1 MFFRFFLMN
10 TETSLNTP
18 LILVVDDDN
27 RLRRLL
33 QKYLTE
39 NGFRVFSAADTKEAD
54 SLMGWFVFDLIVA
67 DVMMPVESG
76 VEFTRRLRERGESV
90 PVLMLTAM
98 GETNDRINGLEAG
111 ADDYLPKPFEPR
123 ELLLRINGILRR
135 VMSKPPEKQKA
146 EVRFG
151 IHHYDLDEKTLYRG
165 SEKIRLPL
173 AESALLQVLAERAG
187 QDISREE
194 LAQKTGNETN
204 LRTIDVQITRLRRKI
219 EPDVRRPKY
228 IQTIRGKGYSLTPD

>member
-1 MFFRFFLMN
+1 MN

-18 LILVVDDDN
+18 LILVVDDDT

>member
-1 MFFRFFLMN
+1 MN
-10 TETSLNTP
+10 TETSHNLNMP
-18 LILVVDDDN
+18 LILVTDDDS

-33 QKYLTE
+33 NKYLSE

-54 SLMGWFVFDLIVA
+54 ALMKWFVFDLVIA
-67 DVMMPVESG
+67 DVMMPVETG
-76 VEFTRRLRERGESV
+76 VEFTRRLRERGETV

-123 ELLLRINGILRR
+123 ELLLRINNILRR

-151 IHHYDLDEKTLYRG
+151 IHHYDLDEKALYRG
-165 SEKIRLPL
+165 SERIRLPL

-204 LRTIDVQITRLRRKI
+204 LRTVDVQITRLRRKI
-219 EPDVRRPKY
+219 EPDVRQPKY
-228 IQTIRGKGYSLTPD
+228 IQTIRGKGYSLIPD

>member
-1 MFFRFFLMN
+1 MN
-10 TETSLNTP
+10 TETSLNLNTP
-18 LILVVDDDN
+18 LILVTDDDS

-33 QKYLTE
+33 NKYLSE

-54 SLMGWFVFDLIVA
+54 ALMKWFVFDLVIA
-67 DVMMPVESG
+67 DVMMPVETG
-76 VEFTRRLRERGESV
+76 VEFTRRLRERGETV

-123 ELLLRINGILRR
+123 ELLLRINNILRR

-151 IHHYDLDEKTLYRG
+151 IHHYDLDEKALYRG
-165 SEKIRLPL
+165 SERIRLPL

-204 LRTIDVQITRLRRKI
+204 LRTVDVQITRLRRKI
-219 EPDVRRPKY
+219 EPDVRQPKY
-228 IQTIRGKGYSLTPD
+228 IQTIRGKGYSLIPD

>member
-1 MFFRFFLMN
+1 MN
-10 TETSLNTP
+10 TETSPNLNMP
-18 LILVVDDDN
+18 LILVTDDDS

-33 QKYLTE
+33 NKYLSE

-54 SLMGWFVFDLIVA
+54 ALMKWFVFDLVIA
-67 DVMMPVESG
+67 DVMMPVETG
-76 VEFTRRLRERGESV
+76 VEFTRRLRERGETV

-123 ELLLRINGILRR
+123 ELLLRINNILRR

-151 IHHYDLDEKTLYRG
+151 IHHYDLDEKALYRG
-165 SEKIRLPL
+165 SERIRLPL
-173 AESALLQVLAERAG
+173 AESALLQLLAERAG

-204 LRTIDVQITRLRRKI
+204 LRTVDVQITRLRRKI
-219 EPDVRRPKY
+219 EPDVRQPKY
-228 IQTIRGKGYSLTPD
+228 IQTIRGKGYSLIPD

>member
-1 MFFRFFLMN
+1 MN

-76 VEFTRRLRERGESV
+76 VEFTRRLRERGENV